1 MTKAD
6 SELPVIYEIT
16 GHGENAL
23 SGGFSEAV
31 EKANMTVSQLT
42 LLTEDAVPDVA
53 AAIIL
58 NGPTSDFSEDDAAK
72 VKDYL
77 QGGGRALIACNFE
90 YQDLPNFASVPLSN
104 AVVLKDYRHLL
115 MYLVQPWPQPSL
127 HLAGIPMTEG
137 AVEHFSDVRHLI
149 ITALAITGL
158 ALFGAYGIIQYEKKT
173 WQLWKLSGPLK
184 NLLAL
189 LIVVGMMIIVDFDDF
204 FIKFHYL
211 AFSNM
216 NWVFSPTSN
225 PIINLFP
232 DDFFAML
239 FGIWWLF
246 TILLLSLIQ
255 WRINRYLSRLI

>member
-1 MTKAD
+1 MNGTFRKQIVEAIGTI
-6 SELPVIYEIT
+6 LALLLIT
-16 GHGENAL
+16 
-23 SGGFSEAV
+23 
-31 EKANMTVSQLT
+31 
-42 LLTEDAVPDVA
+42 VA
-53 AAIIL
+53 AAGLALFLVLMISPLIL
-58 NGPTSDFSEDDAAK
+58 RIPSHFLN
-72 VKDYL
+72 
-77 QGGGRALIACNFE
+77 
-90 YQDLPNFASVPLSN
+90 LSN

-115 MYLVQPWPQPSL
+115 MYLVQPWPQPPL

-137 AVEHFSDVRHLI
+137 AIEHFSDVRHLI

-173 WQLWKLSGPLK
+173 WQLWKLSDPLK